1 MARGY
6 GKAQSE
12 AGTAIRGQTRERRA
26 REAERILNQGGTTA
40 RSDALDALAGLRSNG
55 ERYRIDMSGVTAGR
69 DSNKMLQIGKLNLI
83 DGTIEGQPINA
94 ATLEGPID
102 SIGSKS
108 TKYYNTE
115 YVEERAN
122 RQPGFV
128 FATDGKDVFALPH
141 EWDMNDPKGTVGIF
155 KGDVIET
162 NGKEL
167 RVIGSFDNT
176 RRGLQSA
183 AIAAGDALGRDRGV
197 KQTAIVLSHQT
208 DKKYGVNS
216 VRSGSVGTVFGS
228 QTIKELIDG
237 RGQGT
242 TGKYGVS
249 RVD

>member
-26 REAERILNQGGTTA
+26 REAEEILRRGGSTSRDDA
-40 RSDALDALAGLRSNG
+40 IDALYGLRDNG

-83 DGTIEGQPINA
+83 DGTIEGQPIIADNS
-94 ATLEGPID
+94 GPID
-102 SIGSKS
+102 NIGSKS

-122 RQPGFV
+122 RQAGFV

-155 KGDVIET
+155 KGDVIVT

-208 DKKYGVNS
+208 DKKYGINS

-228 QTIKELIDG
+228 QTIKELVDG

-242 TGKYGVS
+242 MGKYGVS

>member
-40 RSDALDALAGLRSNG
+40 RSDALDALAGLRDNG

-69 DSNKMLQIGKLNLI
+69 DSDKMLQIGKLNLI
-83 DGTIEGQPINA
+83 DGTIEGQPIIADNS
-94 ATLEGPID
+94 GPID
-102 SIGSKS
+102 NIGSKS

-122 RQPGFV
+122 RQAGFV

-228 QTIKELIDG
+228 QTIKELVDG